1 MPSSVSLACVDP
13 ARIVEVWPHARH
25 LIKSAIDETKLS
37 DFAEFEDE
45 VLSGRQL
52 LWLAISGKSI
62 EAAAT
67 THLTLVNGR
76 KVCVLTACA
85 GHHRERWLS
94 LMQRLEAFARA
105 EGCAVMRIF
114 GRKGWHRVLDGY
126 HVEHVVLEKEM

>member
-1 MPSSVSLACVDP
+1 MPSSAELACVDP

-37 DFAEFEDE
+37 DFTEFEGE
-45 VLSGRQL
+45 VLAGRQL

-94 LMQRLEAFARA
+94 LMQRLEEFAKA

-114 GRKGWHRVLDGY
+114 GRRGWHRVLDGY